1 MFNKSTSND
10 AKSIYEANETAT
22 RKAPQIRQSVIG
34 PTLTFKG
41 EVSADEDLLIQGRI
55 EGTIA
60 HHKHNLTIGKEGRVK
75 ADIHARVITVEG
87 QLEGNLHGDETVIL
101 KATAQVTGNL
111 FSPRVTIEDGATF
124 NGSVTMEREQPML
137 TVPES
142 PIAASDLREAG

>member
-1 MFNKSTSND
+1 MFNKSSSGD

-22 RKAPQIRQSVIG
+22 RKTPQIRQSVIG

-55 EGTIA
+55 EGKIA

-87 QLEGNLHGDETVIL
+87 HLEGNLHGDETVVL
-101 KATAQVTGNL
+101 KATAQVTGNI
-111 FSPRVTIEDGATF
+111 FSPRITVEDGAMF
-124 NGSVTMEREQPML
+124 NGSVTMESDQPVVAIPDAPM
-137 TVPES
+137 T
-142 PIAASDLREAG
+142 ASELREAG

>member
-41 EVSADEDLLIQGRI
+41 EVSADEDLLIQG
-55 EGTIA
+55 
-60 HHKHNLTIGKEGRVK
+60 KHNLTIGREGRVK

-87 QLEGNLHGDETVIL
+87 ELEGNLHGDETVIL

-111 FSPRVTIEDGATF
+111 YSPRVTIEDGATF

-142 PIAASDLREAG
+142 PMAASDLREAG